1 MEEAVM
7 FSEDDPKWE
16 MSQQTQRSFSI
27 AVVVVFAIVLLLD
40 LVEGSKTSTF

>member
-1 MEEAVM
+1 M
-7 FSEDDPKWE
+7 FSEDDPRHPPGWE

-40 LVEGSKTSTF
+40 LVGGSPPSTF